1 MSLLKIAL
9 KRSEWRLEV
18 EFEPRRSWYTLLS
31 RLSTGSKRT
40 FYVKAFLAMAAVLV
54 ASVRLQRKA
63 HVYSTFPVSAS
74 SCLVS
79 STYPP
84 SIPPARVADIFRLS
98 DFNVYLQQHD
108 TVTAPKWSTSLFTA
122 VR

>member
-1 MSLLKIAL
+1 MPISMSLLKIAL

-63 HVYSTFPVSAS
+63 HVYSTFPV
-74 SCLVS
+74 CLGVILS
-79 STYPP
+79 GVINLP
-84 SIPPARVADIFRLS
+84 SKHPARSRG
-98 DFNVYLQQHD
+98 
-108 TVTAPKWSTSLFTA
+108 
-122 VR
+122 